1 LRFPVFSKHRTRAM
15 ALPMTLVFILLG
27 AVLVGVALYAVENMY
42 STSRQVVTETR
53 LYNAAQAGIEEGKK
67 ELWENKASLDTEP
80 REYIDDISDIYALDA
95 LEDIS
100 VDPEI
105 SVTVELLDCNYF
117 LDPDDHPEGF
127 RSLSND
133 SRKELPPQVP
143 FGLGSGG
150 GGGSGG
156 GQIGYSNIIDPNRNI
171 AMSGGTGA
179 LYQAFVI
186 RATAFSS
193 KGTQKERV
201 LRIETMVVISHEE

>member
-1 LRFPVFSKHRTRAM
+1 MEDQELRFPVFSKHRTRAM

-117 LDPDDHPEGF
+117 L
-127 RSLSND
+127 
-133 SRKELPPQVP
+133 
-143 FGLGSGG
+143 
-150 GGGSGG
+150 
-156 GQIGYSNIIDPNRNI
+156 
-171 AMSGGTGA
+171 
-179 LYQAFVI
+179 
-186 RATAFSS
+186 
-193 KGTQKERV
+193 
-201 LRIETMVVISHEE
+201 